1 MDGWLKTGLPF
12 WPELYFVDISL
23 LLLNNYF
30 SRKVLTAIGMWV
42 QRGKGLATDI
52 YANGFIGEVLI
63 NLLAGDC
70 KYCYI
75 ITNTIFRQ

>member
-30 SRKVLTAIGMWV
+30 SRKVLAAIGMWV

-63 NLLAGDC
+63 NLLADDC
-70 KYCYI
+70 KYC
-75 ITNTIFRQ
+75 